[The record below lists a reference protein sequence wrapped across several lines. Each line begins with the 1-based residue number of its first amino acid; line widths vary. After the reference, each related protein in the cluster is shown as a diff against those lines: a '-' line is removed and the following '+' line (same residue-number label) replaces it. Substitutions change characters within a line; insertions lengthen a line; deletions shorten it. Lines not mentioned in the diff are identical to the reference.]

1 MGRRKNIAMLR
12 LHLKQNWLQVL
23 GGTET
28 PQIDERVRHQLHAV
42 VPTLQVLK
50 SQQQPFKLVFPCE
63 RSLHSVP

>member
-42 VPTLQVLK
+42 VG
-50 SQQQPFKLVFPCE
+50 FPVVTE
-63 RSLHSVP
+63 IIDNY